1 MSFPPL
7 EGLSFRKKTNGSV
20 VIDERKSEENPKY
33 VGLIVSRVADPGYML
48 CPWLQK
54 GLIFD
59 KRIPTH
65 FKSVQKAEQWVAAHA
80 VYWNDKR
87 SYTIFNPLINGI
99 LSDALL
105 NSTLTKLRFQLIL
118 MQFLLSVVLF
128 LQYSP
133 NPTLQITFKMIAG
146 VFCIAGIINIITM
159 IREHL

>member
-7 EGLSFRKKTNGSV
+7 EGLSFRKKTNGAV
-20 VIDERKSEENPKY
+20 VIDERKSPKKPKY
-33 VGLIVSRVADPGYML
+33 VGLIVSRVVDPGYML
-48 CPWLQK
+48 CPLLQK

-59 KRIPTH
+59 KRVPTR
-65 FKSVQKAEQWVAAHA
+65 FKSVQKAEQWVTAHA

-87 SYTIFNPLINGI
+87 SYTIFNPLINAI

-118 MQFLLSVVLF
+118 MQLLLSVVLF

-133 NPTLQITFKMIAG
+133 NPTLQITFKVIAG
-146 VFCIAGIINIITM
+146 VFCIAGITNIITM